1 MLFCFYRCLNFVFNN
16 SQKMAL
22 RAPYVV
28 TGPQALGTFMKR
40 KQNALNAIFYSM
52 QGKVIKIYYT
62 INQFE

>member
-1 MLFCFYRCLNFVFNN
+1 
-16 SQKMAL
+16 MAL